1 VLFEPARH
9 EPLSAE
15 PWSESGAR
23 GAIERIARGVSGEF
37 TDEGLWP
44 IHPLDGSDAPEP
56 LRMLYFGAAGVM
68 WGLDQLHHVGASGA
82 PPDFSRARG
91 RLLEGNRRLIR
102 RFSANSASLLM
113 GDAGILL
120 VDWKASRSDPAAAE
134 LADAIAQNHENPALE
149 LMWGAPGTGIA
160 ALTMREWTGDET
172 WSDLFRSSAAAL
184 RSTLER
190 DAETGVW
197 LWTQDL
203 YGSRSKLVGA
213 VHGFAGNVLPI
224 VRGRELLPAEA
235 WDWWRQTLVD
245 TIVRTARREDGLAN
259 WPQSVGNPRPG
270 RTALLVQHCHG
281 APGVINCVGDLPDR
295 ALDELLLEAGEL
307 VWQAGPLAKGPNLC
321 HGTAGNGYAFLKLFR
336 RTGDPTWLERA
347 RAFAMH
353 AISQSDRCRQAYG
366 RFHPSLWTGD
376 VGLAVYLWSC
386 IEADCRFPTV
396 DFF

>member
-1 VLFEPARH
+1 
-9 EPLSAE
+9 
-15 PWSESGAR
+15 
-23 GAIERIARGVSGEF
+23 
-37 TDEGLWP
+37 
-44 IHPLDGSDAPEP
+44 
-56 LRMLYFGAAGVM
+56 MLYYGAAGVM
-68 WGLDQLHHVGASGA
+68 WGLDHLHRVGASGP

-91 RLLEGNRRLIR
+91 RLLEANRRWIR

-120 VDWKASRSDPAAAE
+120 VDWQASRSDSAAAE
-134 LADAIAQNHENPALE
+134 LASAISQNHENPALE

-224 VRGRELLPAEA
+224 IRGRGLLPAEE
-235 WDWWRQTLVD
+235 WDWWRQTVVD
-245 TIVRTARREDGLAN
+245 TVVRTARREDGLAN
-259 WPQSVGNPRPG
+259 WPQSVGHPRPG

-281 APGVINCVGDLPDR
+281 APGVINCVAELHDR
-295 ALDELLLEAGEL
+295 ALDAVLLEAGEL
-307 VWQAGPLAKGPNLC
+307 VWRAGPLAKGPNLC

-353 AISQSDRCRQAYG
+353 AVSQSDRYRQTYG

-376 VGLAVYLWSC
+376 VGLAVYLWAC